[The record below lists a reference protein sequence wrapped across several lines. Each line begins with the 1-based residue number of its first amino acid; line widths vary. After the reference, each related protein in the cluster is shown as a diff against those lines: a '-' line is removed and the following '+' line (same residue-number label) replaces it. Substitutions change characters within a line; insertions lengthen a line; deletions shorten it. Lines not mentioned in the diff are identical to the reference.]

1 MDVTITHETLLS
13 IHNLS
18 AAYDRQMV
26 LHDVNLTV
34 NRHDFLGIVGPN
46 GGGKTTLV
54 RIILGLLK
62 PAEGDIRFYK
72 EGGGVKPVR
81 MGYLPQYNQIDR
93 KFPISVQEVI
103 LSGLGSERSLIGR
116 FTREQRERV
125 RCMISRMELEGL
137 ENRTVGELSG
147 GQIQRTLL
155 GRAIISNPQLLI
167 LDEPNTYIDKRFETR
182 LYELLTE
189 INKEC
194 AVILISHDVDRL
206 KQYAKR
212 MIYIKGTSIP
222 FSTYHK

>member
-1 MDVTITHETLLS
+1 MDITITHETLLS
-13 IHNLS
+13 INNLS
-18 AAYDRQMV
+18 AAYDKQMV

-54 RIILGLLK
+54 RVVLGLLK
-62 PAEGDIRFYK
+62 PVEGDIRFYK
-72 EGGGVKPVR
+72 EGNLTKPVK

-103 LSGLGSERSLIGR
+103 LSGLSSEKPLVGR

-147 GQIQRTLL
+147 GQLQRTLL
-155 GRAIISNPQLLI
+155 GRAIISNPQAVI
-167 LDEPNTYIDKRFETR
+167 LDEPNTYIDKRFEIR
-182 LYELLTE
+182 LYELLAE

-194 AVILISHDVDRL
+194 AVLLISHDVDRL
-206 KQYAKR
+206 KRYAKR
-212 MIYIKGTSIP
+212 MIYIKGTSTP
-222 FSTYHK
+222 LSTYHK

>member
-13 IHNLS
+13 INNLS

-54 RIILGLLK
+54 KIILGLLK
-62 PAEGDIRFYK
+62 PTEGDIRFYK
-72 EGGGVKPVR
+72 EGSLVKSVK
-81 MGYLPQYNQIDR
+81 MGYLPQYNQLDR
-93 KFPISVQEVI
+93 KFPVSVQEVI
-103 LSGLGSERSLIGR
+103 LSGLSSEKPLVGR
-116 FTREQRERV
+116 FTPEQRERV
-125 RCMISRMELEGL
+125 RCMIFRMELEGL
-137 ENRTVGELSG
+137 ENRTVEALSG
-147 GQIQRTLL
+147 GQLQRTLL
-155 GRAIISNPQLLI
+155 GRAVISNPQAVI
-167 LDEPNTYIDKRFETR
+167 LDEPNTYIDKRFEIR

-206 KQYAKR
+206 KRYAKR

>member
-1 MDVTITHETLLS
+1 MDVTITRETLLS

-72 EGGGVKPVR
+72 EGGFVKSVR

-103 LSGLGSERSLIGR
+103 LSGLSSERSLIGR

-155 GRAIISNPQLLI
+155 GRAIISNPQLLV

>member
-13 IHNLS
+13 INNLS

-34 NRHDFLGIVGPN
+34 NKLDFLGIVGPN

-54 RIILGLLK
+54 RVILGLLK
-62 PAEGDIRFYK
+62 PAGGDIRFYK
-72 EGGGVKPVR
+72 EGNLIKPVK

-103 LSGLGSERSLIGR
+103 LSGLSSEKPLAGP
-116 FTREQRERV
+116 FTCEQRERV

-137 ENRTVGELSG
+137 ESRTVGELSG
-147 GQIQRTLL
+147 GQLQRTLL
-155 GRAIISNPQLLI
+155 GRAVISHPQAVI
-167 LDEPNTYIDKRFETR
+167 LDEPDTYIDKRFEIQ
-182 LYELLTE
+182 LYELLME

-194 AVILISHDVDRL
+194 AVILISHDVDKL
-206 KQYAKR
+206 KRYAKR

-222 FSTYHK
+222 LSTYHK